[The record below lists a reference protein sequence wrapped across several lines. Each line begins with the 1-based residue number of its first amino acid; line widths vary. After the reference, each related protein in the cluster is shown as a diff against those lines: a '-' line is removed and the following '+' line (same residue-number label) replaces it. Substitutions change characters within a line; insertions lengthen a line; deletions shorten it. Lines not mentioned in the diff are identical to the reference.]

1 MRMLTDNVNSITIGN
16 VHTMSTDGII
26 QIFISRCCR
35 GNPNDIIDDELDAS
49 SRERCHIDVLEL
61 TLNLIIGSFLQR
73 MSIPPYA
80 TLNRAVISMCA

>member
-1 MRMLTDNVNSITIGN
+1 MLTDNVNSITIGN
-16 VHTMSTDGII
+16 VHTMSNDGVI

-35 GNPNDIIDDELDAS
+35 GNPKDIIDDERDAS

-61 TLNLIIGSFLQR
+61 TLNLIIRSFLQR

-80 TLNRAVISMCA
+80 TLNRVVISLCA